1 MENKIRRKQKRVKLK
16 KYYINAIT
24 RDLRTPKFRQRRI
37 ELKKLRDS
45 AQQAKEEIEECLTD
59 LPSSQQQLS
68 TRI

>member
-1 MENKIRRKQKRVKLK
+1 MKNKIRRKQNV
-16 KYYINAIT
+16 IA

>member
-1 MENKIRRKQKRVKLK
+1 MKNKIRRKQKRVELK
-16 KYYINAIT
+16 RYYSNAIA

-68 TRI
+68 TKI